1 MGGDIIEYFIQ
12 YVFDPNYPAPRLPS
26 GAIDMSRFTGGMTF
40 YNMEGVIIGNFVL
53 NDGDLVDFDGEID
66 PCPEDEVTEEEED
79 NTDNS
84 NNSSTGGGNDNTDT
98 DSNNNSTDSDS
109 GSSNDSTSGGG
120 EIEDPDEPCGFE
132 ITYQQCL
139 CGGSANGHG
148 ASECGG
154 CGGSPT
160 TITNTCNGD
169 SVTYYNS
176 RTVMGATSPCDGPTG
191 VLLDEEEITNQKN
204 CNELNEL
211 TDNVAVKQ
219 KLIELKADAGDAT
232 LDKEK
237 GFRVTKKSNNI
248 TIPSAIKTATENK
261 ITFPPSANTFG
272 VAHIHELIGTNHM
285 FSVMDIF
292 ALTTIKNNFNIPNF
306 ETDESLPVY
315 ILVSGS
321 GTYAIKINDL
331 VSLNEYANEF
341 PTERKRKK
349 EHEKL
354 NDRYNLY
361 FNPLTGQTANSSVYE
376 EIFVRYIQ
384 SKGVSLFK
392 ADNSLSNWT
401 RLEYDTNYNNN
412 IKPTD
417 CNEN

>member
-1 MGGDIIEYFIQ
+1 
-12 YVFDPNYPAPRLPS
+12 
-26 GAIDMSRFTGGMTF
+26 
-40 YNMEGVIIGNFVL
+40 
-53 NDGDLVDFDGEID
+53 
-66 PCPEDEVTEEEED
+66 
-79 NTDNS
+79 
-84 NNSSTGGGNDNTDT
+84 
-98 DSNNNSTDSDS
+98 
-109 GSSNDSTSGGG
+109 
-120 EIEDPDEPCGFE
+120 
-132 ITYQQCL
+132 
-139 CGGSANGHG
+139 
-148 ASECGG
+148 
-154 CGGSPT
+154 
-160 TITNTCNGD
+160 
-169 SVTYYNS
+169 
-176 RTVMGATSPCDGPTG
+176 
-191 VLLDEEEITNQKN
+191 
-204 CNELNEL
+204 
-211 TDNVAVKQ
+211 
-219 KLIELKADAGDAT
+219 
-232 LDKEK
+232 
-237 GFRVTKKSNNI
+237 
-248 TIPSAIKTATENK
+248 
-261 ITFPPSANTFG
+261 
-272 VAHIHELIGTNHM
+272 M

-401 RLEYDTNYNNN
+401 RLEYETNYNNN